1 MNPVKPSTR
10 RKYLNWRIA
19 VILGHAG
26 TLAPAVALA
35 ESPADMEQPVVTVV
49 GEKITK
55 NINDTSSAVSVITA
69 DQFENGR
76 ETSANDLATR
86 IPNVVSGGFGAI
98 SIRGISGTG
107 AALGGYAFYSGSR
120 ARISTIVDGVTQS
133 WSGYSFTPSKLWD
146 VKQVEVLRGP
156 QSTTQ
161 GTNAIGGALV
171 LSTNEPTYMWESAVR
186 LGMERYKNDNVRNNV
201 AVMVSGPLIDDEL
214 AFRLALDGR
223 KGEGWM
229 NYKQAGSELDNG
241 PDVDD
246 AKNVNARMKFLWEP
260 AALPELKAKLMLTR
274 QVYEGEYL
282 NWANDSETGYTS
294 HTMTLSQAGR
304 KNIRLQDSDV
314 ESVAADID
322 YALTSGL
329 TNAFHFS
336 YLVTDVEFEQYPNS
350 MVVTS
355 DKDHMVFE
363 NRLLFQSDDSAFSGV
378 TGLFWSKEKTN
389 LQVGTAFG
397 GPNEITTSALYSEGT
412 YAVRSDLKLIGG
424 MRFENEKIKRS
435 LDFSWR
441 DDDYAQDTSKDIFL
455 PKAGIV
461 YDLNDDM
468 VLSASVRK
476 GYNAGSASVNWDTFA
491 YYTYDQE
498 TVIAY
503 EAGLKT
509 SFDDAELTTSLFY
522 NDYSGYQAF
531 VQSAYIDNIED
542 SHTYGVELEGSLWAT
557 SALQLHGSVG
567 LMRSKVD
574 KDDVSTAGN
583 ELPNAPHSNLSA
595 GFTHYVTDNF
605 SFGSDVVY
613 VGSSYSD
620 LENTADLKVDD
631 YVTVNAQI
639 RYIMGDLTID
649 GYVTNL
655 TDEDII
661 YMKQSTRASVG
672 QTRTFGLN
680 LTYRM

>member
-1 MNPVKPSTR
+1 MTPVKLSTR
-10 RKYLNWRIA
+10 KKYLNLSIA
-19 VILGHAG
+19 AVLGHVG
-26 TLAPAVALA
+26 LCAPAIVFA
-35 ESPADMEQPVVTVV
+35 ESPANSKSSVITVV
-49 GEKITK
+49 GEKINK
-55 NINDTSSAVSVITA
+55 NINDTSSAVSVISA
-69 DQFENGR
+69 DEFENGR

-146 VKQVEVLRGP
+146 VSQVEVLRGP

-171 LSTNEPTYMWESAVR
+171 LSTNDPTYTWESALR
-186 LGMERYKNDNVRNNV
+186 MGMEHYKNDNVKNNL
-201 AVMVSGPLIDDEL
+201 ALMVSGPLIDDEL

-229 NYKQAGSELDNG
+229 NYKQTATELDNG

-246 AKNVNARMKFLWEP
+246 AKNINARMKFLWEP
-260 AALPELKAKLMLTR
+260 SALPDLKAKLTLTR
-274 QVYEGEYL
+274 QVYKGEYL

-294 HTMTLSQAGR
+294 HTMTLSLADR
-304 KNIRLQDSDV
+304 ENIRLQDSDV
-314 ESVAADID
+314 ASVATDID
-322 YALTSGL
+322 YALTQGL

-363 NRLLFQSDDSAFSGV
+363 NRLLYQSDDAAFSGV
-378 TGLFWSKEKTN
+378 AGLFWSREKTD
-389 LQVGTAFG
+389 LQIGSSFG
-397 GPNEITTSALYSEGT
+397 GPNEVTTSALYGEGT
-412 YAVRSDLKLIGG
+412 YAVLPELKLIGG
-424 MRFENEKIKRS
+424 MRFENEKIDRS
-435 LDFSWR
+435 LAFSWR

-461 YDLNDDM
+461 YDLTDNM
-468 VLSASVRK
+468 VASASVRK

-491 YYTYDQE
+491 YYDYDEE

-509 SFDDAELTTSLFY
+509 SFDDADLNVSLFY

-557 SALQLHGSVG
+557 DSLQLRSSIG

-574 KDDVSTAGN
+574 HDDVSMAGN

-595 GFTHYVTDNF
+595 GFTHYVSDNF

-613 VGSSYSD
+613 VGSAYSD

-639 RYIMGDLTID
+639 QYIWGDLTID

-672 QTRTFGLN
+672 QTQTIGLN